1 MRKEAAGSLAY
12 SLTWE
17 PPASPNG
24 IIRSYKVH
32 MHCIVDTARHY
43 IYRQEFMFASE
54 EGEQWNGMLIT
65 YVVFYCVQVY
75 SNNSEVANLH
85 RNQTNFTLTQ
95 LTPGTLYLI
104 SVGALTDAGEGERAE
119 RMITTDDAVV
129 KGNNSFVY
137 ESTILIS
144 HWSLPHSLAFFL
156 MVH

>member
-1 MRKEAAGSLAY
+1 ME
-12 SLTWE
+12 WH
-17 PPASPNG
+17 
-24 IIRSYKVH
+24 VV
-32 MHCIVDTARHY
+32 C
-43 IYRQEFMFASE
+43 
-54 EGEQWNGMLIT
+54 
-65 YVVFYCVQVY
+65 VVFYCVQVY

-104 SVGALTDAGEGERAE
+104 SVGAFTDAGGGERAE

-156 MVH
+156 TVH